1 MTIYQAI
8 YIEEVGENE
17 FSKKIVE
24 RSTDDLPDGDLLIK
38 VLYSALNQK
47 DAMSAH
53 GHRGVTKQFPHQP
66 GVDAAGVVE
75 TSRSPGFNPGDEVI
89 VTGFDLGMNTPGG
102 LGEYISVP
110 AAWALKCPPGL
121 TPRQSM
127 LFGTAGLT
135 AALSIKKLE
144 HNGLQKNQGPVLV
157 TGSTGGVGSISILML
172 AHLGYEVVASSGK
185 ASQEG
190 FLKSLGA
197 SRVIDRNELST
208 QNPRSMLEPV
218 YAGAVDVVG
227 GHTLENIIRSLKP
240 GASVA
245 ASGRVQSASFDPT
258 VFPFILRGVN
268 LLGIEAVE
276 TPLADRPPLWEMLA
290 AIANSDGIEKIN
302 DEINLAQVPGYLD
315 RLHRAGMVGHTLV
328 KVQ

>member
-1 MTIYQAI
+1 LTAYQAI

-17 FSKKIVE
+17 FSKKIVQ
-24 RSTDDLPDGDLLIK
+24 RSTDKLPDGDLLVK
-38 VLYSALNQK
+38 VLYSSLNQK

-53 GHRGVTKQFPHQP
+53 GHRGVTKTFPHQP

-75 TSRSPGFNPGDEVI
+75 VSCSPDFNPGDEVI

-102 LGEYISVP
+102 LGGYIRVP
-110 AAWALKCPPGL
+110 AEWVLKCPPGM

-135 AALSIKKLE
+135 AALSIMKLE
-144 HNGLQKNQGPVLV
+144 HNGLKKNQGPVLV

-172 AHLGYEVVASSGK
+172 SKLGYEVVASSGK
-185 ASQEG
+185 ASQKD
-190 FLKSLGA
+190 FLMSLGA

-208 QNPRSMLEPV
+208 QNRRSMLEPV

-227 GHTLENIIRSLKP
+227 GHTLENIIRSLMP

-276 TPLADRPPLWEMLA
+276 TPLEDRIPLWRMLA
-290 AIANSDGIEKIN
+290 NIAGSEEIEKIN
-302 DEINLAQVPGYLD
+302 EEINLAQVPDYLD
-315 RLHRAGMVGHTLV
+315 RLFRAGMVGHTLV
-328 KVQ
+328 NVQ